1 MINLFNEDA
10 ILNIRSIRTL
20 SDSFLLFSKDIL
32 LSNNRDMYDGLNEI
46 RRQKMLMNLQEEN
59 VLVDV
64 FNLYINK
71 IIATKNIIIQSMP
84 LSTFDYK
91 LSNFE
96 YFVLDGG
103 IKHKFEELL
112 IALNDPVNFEYY
124 IKLAFLNKYTQVIFP
139 YSQLFFNNGHVT
151 LEPVNSLNCD
161 TIKNHGQEKINEIL
175 TDEKES
181 IREYAELI
189 KFYYPFICSL
199 FGLKE
204 LFNGDKNTTIY
215 ESLTNDITY
224 DHLLDCQ
231 NFIVNKKQLEAKKKF
246 LEAYMKK
253 ELPDLYE
260 SGAVKILTE

>member
-1 MINLFNEDA
+1 MINMFNEDA
-10 ILNIRSIRTL
+10 ILNIRSIKSL
-20 SDSFLLFSKDIL
+20 SESFLLFSKDIV
-32 LSNNRDMYDGLNEI
+32 LSNSHDLYDDLNEI
-46 RRQKMLMNLQEEN
+46 RIQKVLANLEEEW

-71 IIATKNIIIQSMP
+71 IIATKDIMIPSMP
-84 LSTFDYK
+84 LLTFEYK
-91 LSNFE
+91 LSSSE
-96 YFVLDGG
+96 YFVLDPG

-112 IALNDPVNFEYY
+112 IVLNDPVNFEYY
-124 IKLAFLNKYTQVIFP
+124 IKLAFLKSYTNVIFP
-139 YSQLFFNNGHVT
+139 YSQVFFNKDHGAV
-151 LEPVNSLNCD
+151 EEVNSSNED
-161 TIKNHGQEKINEIL
+161 SIKKYGQEKINEIL
-175 TDEKES
+175 TEQKES
-181 IREYAELI
+181 IVEYAESL

-215 ESLTNDITY
+215 ESLTNDVTY

-246 LEAYMKK
+246 LEAYMRK

-260 SGAVKILTE
+260 SGAVKILIE